1 MLVNLKNR
9 YIILFFFNFCFLSC
23 AKKDNDA
30 PVISIIS
37 PMENTSY
44 QLPASIVIR
53 GNVID
58 DHNIN
63 NIKINIVDE
72 NQSPISTEINI
83 TIDSFEYQFEES
95 FQINERLLNSG
106 TYYVNV
112 KAFDEENN
120 LSSSYRS
127 IQISEIPRV
136 LKSIYF
142 LTQGHFFT
150 YLYQLTVGNGFVITE
165 NIHSITGNFQK
176 SISNSRHEYIFVGTE
191 NVGNAFE
198 HEFFTDLWMI
208 NPSLSPYN
216 YFTGLHL
223 TDLGNQLHV
232 VSGDG
237 EIKTFNKN
245 GQITN
250 TIYAAQQEWFGEVV
264 FDDDFIIGEV
274 FSSLISRSIVVL
286 NRNSGAENQRFQNIG
301 EVVKIGKLS
310 DDICYVVNQYQNNMQ
325 LKKYSIS
332 TNNYWLEYEFPN
344 CNVYD
349 AFYKDNL
356 LFLATD
362 LGFLRFNFN
371 TMSLVNLNG
380 QYPFHNLKYEDISGL
395 FYLTSGSKLCIF
407 DEVNNALNTFD
418 LNDTLTD
425 ILLHYNK

>member
-44 QLPASIVIR
+44 QLPASIVIS

-83 TIDSFEYQFEES
+83 TIDSLEYQFEES

-165 NIHSITGNFQK
+165 NIHLKDTELLTFGISTTDLSSAPKYIAQK
-176 SISNSRHEYIFVGTE
+176 STTQSSNEEY
-191 NVGNAFE
+191 N
-198 HEFFTDLWMI
+198 
-208 NPSLSPYN
+208 
-216 YFTGLHL
+216 
-223 TDLGNQLHV
+223 
-232 VSGDG
+232 
-237 EIKTFNKN
+237 IKK
-245 GQITN
+245 
-250 TIYAAQQEWFGEVV
+250 
-264 FDDDFIIGEV
+264 
-274 FSSLISRSIVVL
+274 
-286 NRNSGAENQRFQNIG
+286 
-301 EVVKIGKLS
+301 KI
-310 DDICYVVNQYQNNMQ
+310 
-325 LKKYSIS
+325 
-332 TNNYWLEYEFPN
+332 
-344 CNVYD
+344 
-349 AFYKDNL
+349 
-356 LFLATD
+356 
-362 LGFLRFNFN
+362 
-371 TMSLVNLNG
+371 
-380 QYPFHNLKYEDISGL
+380 
-395 FYLTSGSKLCIF
+395 
-407 DEVNNALNTFD
+407 
-418 LNDTLTD
+418 
-425 ILLHYNK
+425 